1 MGPREVGEV
10 VDKSAE
16 NADGESGEG
25 EGVVEDRSDR
35 WHSWGYGVSRVD
47 ERHELVVVF
56 TYPFATHNAAQV
68 SRCMTRV
75 NCIVHMINDVLNID
89 SHADPNYYWL

>member
-25 EGVVEDRSDR
+25 EGVVEDRSG
-35 WHSWGYGVSRVD
+35 SVGSM
-47 ERHELVVVF
+47 
-56 TYPFATHNAAQV
+56 A
-68 SRCMTRV
+68 
-75 NCIVHMINDVLNID
+75 
-89 SHADPNYYWL
+89 